1 MAVSNTLKYLLQE
14 VLYQTWW
21 ETLIVIELPKEL
33 GQVCIA
39 VLLDEVDVIVKHDSV
54 FHMHDVLVFEF
65 HQDSNLSDRGRGDP
79 IVAIVD
85 VSLLDGILFASLAM
99 ATSVDAAVGA
109 TAELAQLLVF
119 IELGVAFR
127 IRRLLVV
134 CFNHQMSVL
143 SSLS

>member
-1 MAVSNTLKYLLQE
+1 
-14 VLYQTWW
+14 
-21 ETLIVIELPKEL
+21 
-33 GQVCIA
+33 
-39 VLLDEVDVIVKHDSV
+39 
-54 FHMHDVLVFEF
+54 MHDVLVFEF

-85 VSLLDGILFASLAM
+85 VSLLDGILFARLAM

-119 IELGVAFR
+119 IELGVALR

>member
-1 MAVSNTLKYLLQE
+1 
-14 VLYQTWW
+14 
-21 ETLIVIELPKEL
+21 
-33 GQVCIA
+33 
-39 VLLDEVDVIVKHDSV
+39 
-54 FHMHDVLVFEF
+54 MHDVLVFEL
-65 HQDSNLSDRGRGDP
+65 HQDSNLPDRGRGDP

>member
-1 MAVSNTLKYLLQE
+1 
-14 VLYQTWW
+14 
-21 ETLIVIELPKEL
+21 
-33 GQVCIA
+33 
-39 VLLDEVDVIVKHDSV
+39 
-54 FHMHDVLVFEF
+54 MHDVLVFEL
-65 HQDSNLSDRGRGDP
+65 HQDSNLPDRGRWDP

-85 VSLLDGILFASLAM
+85 VSLLDGILFARLAM

-119 IELGVAFR
+119 IELGVALR